1 MEEIIDLHLDFYH
14 SIKENDE
21 VISTLRKENIKIL
34 DGFIRNI
41 DLVRRYYQTV
51 YQTNRDRIVLCGINP
66 GKLGA
71 GKTGV
76 PFLDFKSIS
85 QIFSDVRLSD
95 QERSAQYMWSVI
107 NKIGI
112 DKFYKNIY
120 ITNISWFGF
129 TKEGNNLNYYQL
141 PRNIRNLFTYS
152 FIEEMKIVQPK
163 VMIPLGR
170 EVESTLQTMVRSG
183 DLTYPIAT
191 RLPHPFFSSIG
202 SNTSSCMKDYLD
214 TINFYL

>member
-112 DKFYKNIY
+112 D
-120 ITNISWFGF
+120 
-129 TKEGNNLNYYQL
+129 
-141 PRNIRNLFTYS
+141 
-152 FIEEMKIVQPK
+152 
-163 VMIPLGR
+163 
-170 EVESTLQTMVRSG
+170 
-183 DLTYPIAT
+183 
-191 RLPHPFFSSIG
+191 
-202 SNTSSCMKDYLD
+202 
-214 TINFYL
+214 